1 MRKRFIATDAIVS
14 RERVCPSDKE
24 VYLAEEVFQ
33 YNIETNNLITKL
45 CNRIKELE
53 QEQTG

>member
-1 MRKRFIATDAIVS
+1 MRKRFIATEAIVS